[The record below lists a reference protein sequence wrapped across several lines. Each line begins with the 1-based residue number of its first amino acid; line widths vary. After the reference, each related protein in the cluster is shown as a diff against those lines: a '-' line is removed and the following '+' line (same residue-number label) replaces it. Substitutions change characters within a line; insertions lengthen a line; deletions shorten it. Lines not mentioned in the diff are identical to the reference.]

1 MRILVSIAIVA
12 TLVSNAAAPSFAQT
26 PAAKTEAKAAVTK
39 NISGIVKAA
48 SAEALVV
55 SGRDKGKD
63 AEWTFALEPAT
74 NIRKGSKSITGGD
87 IKAGDSVQVRYTEQ
101 TGKAIAQAVTV
112 KVVKKD
118 AKETK
123 R

>member
-1 MRILVSIAIVA
+1 VRIPVSIAVVA
-12 TLVSNAAAPSFAQT
+12 ALISSTFSPALAQS
-26 PAAKTEAKAAVTK
+26 PAAKGEAKASVAK
-39 NISGIVKAA
+39 NVSGTVKSS

-55 SGRDKGKD
+55 AGRDKGKD

-87 IKAGDSVQVRYTEQ
+87 IKPGDSVQVRYTEQ
-101 TGKAIAQAVTV
+101 AGKAVAQSVTV
-112 KVVKKD
+112 KAAKKD